1 METPKT
7 IPQKFLALTHDDV
20 NAKKER
26 EFEGFLDYLKMLKQ
40 GGKNGN

>member
-1 METPKT
+1 MQTPKT
-7 IPQKFLALTHDDV
+7 RPKVLTLTHDDV

-40 GGKNGN
+40 GEMI